1 MAVII
6 SVHQEICWQKLGK
19 GKYTGIF
26 NDGHQ
31 ILSVRKS
38 AGSNGGDLLVD
49 LMIVTKSASQQICWQ
64 NGGNMMADLVTVT
77 KSASQEICW
86 LKWGRG
92 NSAGRFSGSHQICP
106 SGNMLAEIGEG

>member
-38 AGSNGGDLLVD
+38 AGSNGGNLLVD

-77 KSASQEICW
+77 KSACQNIIW
-86 LKWGRG
+86 QKWEEC
-92 NSAGRFSGSHQICP
+92 AGRFSDCHQIC
-106 SGNMLAEIGEG
+106 